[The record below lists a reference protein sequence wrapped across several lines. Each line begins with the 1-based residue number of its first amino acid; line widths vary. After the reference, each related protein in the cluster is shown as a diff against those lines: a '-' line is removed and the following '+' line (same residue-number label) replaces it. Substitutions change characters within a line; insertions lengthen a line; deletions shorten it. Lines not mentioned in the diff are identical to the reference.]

1 MFNPFKNYKKI
12 NEKNKQEI
20 MGLIDKIMN
29 LPASSAF
36 INELNSMKN
45 SLMGQAP
52 TDAKEIEKIDE
63 QIIASLMKANSLL
76 ASGTPSQ
83 ARTYISNAD
92 EKIKSRV
99 STLKVNGFKNG
110 KEPTL
115 TEEQLAEIL
124 LNEAQDKI
132 RDAAIKYNE
141 LKARSDAG
149 DLAARA
155 QLVTVFQKYQ
165 IAQQNLTAISN
176 NQNRE
181 IIASLAKQLTD
192 EQKSRIASRK
202 FSDEEFTV
210 VMQQYAEISATIA
223 AEGNDV
229 LTATNTIGAVSG
241 ALNQNQQDIADS
253 MSVGAQNMSFNANS
267 LPDSLAVPGTPSA
280 GTGATRTA
288 APSFGAPAMGATP
301 SFGSP
306 AASAAPS
313 FGGSAPSDFNPFA
326 PQDESELSKYSKNQL
341 NGTVNLLTRQIEDKE
356 DRLAEL
362 KSERAALDKKM
373 TKLLTDYQNLPPVKA
388 KVLEPEIR
396 AAKSR
401 LDSSN
406 FQLNNVNQ
414 EIIQLNNNL
423 SMIQK
428 MLSLKERELSG
439 KAIDQTMGGKLDLK
453 GMSMDIANQV
463 NKNNEKVK
471 LSEDVNVVSNADNI
485 EFGSSAIDLS
495 SFEDVK
501 KTDEFADLMKM
512 YDIGEKKNG

>member
-1 MFNPFKNYKKI
+1 MFNLFKNYKKI

-20 MGLIDKIMN
+20 IGLIDKIMN
-29 LPASSAF
+29 SSASSAF
-36 INELNSMKN
+36 VNELNSMKN
-45 SLMGQAP
+45 SLIGQAP
-52 TDAKEIEKIDE
+52 SEAKEIEKIDE
-63 QIIASLMKANSLL
+63 QIIASLMKANELI
-76 ASGTPSQ
+76 ASGSVSQ
-83 ARTYISNAD
+83 ARTYVMNAR
-92 EKIKSRV
+92 EKINSRV
-99 STLKVNGFKNG
+99 STVTVNGFKKG

-115 TEEQLAEIL
+115 SDEQLMEIL

-132 RDAAIKYNE
+132 KDAAVKYNE

-155 QLVTVFQKYQ
+155 QLTTVFQKYQ

-176 NQNRE
+176 NQSRE
-181 IIASLAKQLTD
+181 IIASLAKQLTE

-210 VMQQYAEISATIA
+210 VMKQYAEISATIA

-253 MSVGAQNMSFNANS
+253 MSVGAQNMAFNTSS
-267 LPDSLAVPGTPSA
+267 LPDSLAVPGTASA
-280 GTGATRTA
+280 GAGATRAA
-288 APSFGAPAMGATP
+288 APSFGSPAMGATP

-306 AASAAPS
+306 ATSAAPS
-313 FGGSAPSDFNPFA
+313 FGSAPSDFNPFA
-326 PQDESELSKYSKNQL
+326 QQDESELSKYSRNQL

-439 KAIDQTMGGKLDLK
+439 KAVDQTMGGKLDLK
-453 GMSMDIANQV
+453 GMSMDIANQIS
-463 NKNNEKVK
+463 KNNESVK

-485 EFGSSAIDLS
+485 EFGSSAIDLGLD
-495 SFEDVK
+495 DVQ

>member
-1 MFNPFKNYKKI
+1 MFNLFKNYKKI

-20 MGLIDKIMN
+20 IGLIDKIMN
-29 LPASSAF
+29 SSASSAF
-36 INELNSMKN
+36 VNELNSMKN
-45 SLMGQAP
+45 SLIGQAP
-52 TDAKEIEKIDE
+52 SEAKEIEKIDE
-63 QIIASLMKANSLL
+63 QIIASLMKANELI
-76 ASGTPSQ
+76 ASGSTSQ
-83 ARTYISNAD
+83 ARTYVMNAR
-92 EKIKSRV
+92 EKINSRV
-99 STLKVNGFKNG
+99 SSVTVNGFKKG
-110 KEPTL
+110 KEPAL
-115 TEEQLAEIL
+115 SDEQLMEIL

-132 RDAAIKYNE
+132 KDAAVKYNE

-155 QLVTVFQKYQ
+155 QLTTVFQKYQ

-176 NQNRE
+176 NQSRE
-181 IIASLAKQLTD
+181 IIASLAKQLTE

-210 VMQQYAEISATIA
+210 VMKQYAEISATIA

-253 MSVGAQNMSFNANS
+253 MSVGAQNMAFNTSS
-267 LPDSLAVPGTPSA
+267 LPDSLVVPGTASA
-280 GTGATRTA
+280 GAGATRA
-288 APSFGAPAMGATP
+288 ATP

-306 AASAAPS
+306 ATSAAPS
-313 FGGSAPSDFNPFA
+313 FGSAPSDFNPFA
-326 PQDESELSKYSKNQL
+326 RQDESELSKYSRNQL

-396 AAKSR
+396 AVKSR

-439 KAIDQTMGGKLDLK
+439 KAVDQTMGGKLDLK
-453 GMSMDIANQV
+453 GMSMDIANQIS
-463 NKNNEKVK
+463 KNNESVK

-485 EFGSSAIDLS
+485 EFGSSAIDLGLD
-495 SFEDVK
+495 DVQ

>member
-1 MFNPFKNYKKI
+1 MFNLFKNYKKI

-20 MGLIDKIMN
+20 MGLIDKVMN
-29 LPASSAF
+29 SPASSAF

-52 TDAKEIEKIDE
+52 SDSKEIEKIDE

-76 ASGTPSQ
+76 ASGNPSQ
-83 ARTYISNAD
+83 ARTYISNAV
-92 EKIKSRV
+92 EKINSRV

-115 TEEQLAEIL
+115 SDEQLMEIL

-132 RDAAIKYNE
+132 RDAAVKYNE

-223 AEGNDV
+223 QEGNDV

-253 MSVGAQNMSFNANS
+253 MSVGAQNMAFNANS
-267 LPDSLAVPGTPSA
+267 LPDSLAVPGTASA
-280 GTGATRTA
+280 GGGATRA
-288 APSFGAPAMGATP
+288 ATP

-306 AASAAPS
+306 ATGAVPSFGSPATGAAPS

-326 PQDESELSKYSKNQL
+326 PQNEGELSKYSRNQL

-373 TKLLTDYQNLPPVKA
+373 AKLLTDYQNLPPVKA

-428 MLSLKERELSG
+428 MLSLKERELSD
-439 KAIDQTMGGKLDLK
+439 KAVDLTMGGKLDLK
-453 GMSMDIANQV
+453 GMSVDIANQI

-485 EFGSSAIDLS
+485 EFGTSAIDLG
-495 SFEDVK
+495 SFDDVK

>member
-20 MGLIDKIMN
+20 MGLIDKVMN
-29 LPASSAF
+29 LPASTAF
-36 INELNSMKN
+36 INELNTMKN

-52 TDAKEIEKIDE
+52 TDSKEIEKIDE

-76 ASGTPSQ
+76 TSGNPSQ
-83 ARTYISNAD
+83 ARTYISNAV
-92 EKIKSRV
+92 EKINSRV
-99 STLKVNGFKNG
+99 STLKVNGFKKG

-115 TEEQLAEIL
+115 SDEQLMEIL

-132 RDAAIKYNE
+132 RDTAIKYNE

-223 AEGNDV
+223 QEGNDV

-267 LPDSLAVPGTPSA
+267 LPDSLAIPGTPSM
-280 GTGATRTA
+280 GTGATRAA
-288 APSFGAPAMGATP
+288 APSFGAPAMG
-301 SFGSP
+301 
-306 AASAAPS
+306 AAPS

-428 MLSLKERELSG
+428 MLSLKERELTG

-485 EFGSSAIDLS
+485 EFGSSAIDLG